1 MTTNFESLQNHF
13 LIAMPQLN
21 DPNFHQT
28 VTYICEHS
36 SEGAMGI
43 TINRP
48 SQVSFTAL
56 TDYLNIKIN
65 DAKRSELID
74 TQICS
79 GGPVEPER
87 GFILH
92 STDKNWQN
100 TLPVSEDLA
109 LSAAFEVIQDIAHG
123 EGPTSFLISLGC
135 AGWEAGQLEEEIAD
149 NAWLVCEANL
159 DVLFNTPSELRF
171 AAATDVLGIDMNF
184 LSPDVGH
191 C

>member
-1 MTTNFESLQNHF
+1 MQANFESLQNHF

-21 DPNFHQT
+21 DPNFHHT
-28 VTYICEHS
+28 VTYICDHS
-36 SEGAMGI
+36 ADGAMGI

-48 SQVSFTAL
+48 SHVSFTAL
-56 TDYLNIKIN
+56 ADYLNIQIK
-65 DAKRSELID
+65 DYALAD

-92 STDKNWQN
+92 STDKKWPN

-123 EGPTSFLISLGC
+123 EGPNAFLISLGC
-135 AGWEAGQLEEEIAD
+135 AGWDAGQLEAEITD

-171 AAATDVLGIDMNF
+171 NAATDVLGIDMNF